1 MFKYKGSPK
10 VRFVAIQPYFQAN
23 TPFREALMDD
33 VNIKIFDDGLVPFL
47 SEYIVVRVLFRL
59 N

>member
-1 MFKYKGSPK
+1 
-10 VRFVAIQPYFQAN
+10 VRFVAIQPYSQAN

-47 SEYIVVRVLFRL
+47 SEYIVVRKSYLD
-59 N
+59 

>member
-10 VRFVAIQPYFQAN
+10 GAICSNSTFQAN

-47 SEYIVVRVLFRL
+47 SEYIVVRKSYLD
-59 N
+59 

>member
-10 VRFVAIQPYFQAN
+10 GAICSIQPYSQAN

-47 SEYIVVRVLFRL
+47 SEYIVVRKSYLD
-59 N
+59 